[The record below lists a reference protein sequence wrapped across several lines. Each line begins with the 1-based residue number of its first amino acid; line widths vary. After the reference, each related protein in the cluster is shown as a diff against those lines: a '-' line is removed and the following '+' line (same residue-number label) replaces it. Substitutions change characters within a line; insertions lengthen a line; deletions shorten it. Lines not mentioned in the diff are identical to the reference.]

1 MRIGNIQNAE
11 NSQNSTYKI
20 LAVDDEAGIID
31 SLSIFLKRSGYSF
44 TGITDPV
51 EAIERIKTEH
61 FDLLLLDFIMTPLH
75 GDQVVEEIRKFNK
88 ELYILLLTGH
98 KDLAPPLETIRRLD
112 IQVYC

>member
-11 NSQNSTYKI
+11 NSHNNTYKI

-75 GDQVVEEIRKFNK
+75 GDQVVEEIRN
-88 ELYILLLTGH
+88 YT
-98 KDLAPPLETIRRLD
+98 
-112 IQVYC
+112 YYY